1 MKLNTTP
8 PRTVR
13 LKTWTDFATLA
24 RDPKNFSARI
34 VEVESSQDHAAL
46 IKTLSDTNRPYAV
59 CILKAQ

>member
-13 LKTWTDFATLA
+13 LRNWNEFAILGRDA
-24 RDPKNFSARI
+24 RNFSTKI

-46 IKTLSDTNRPYAV
+46 IKALNDTSRPYAV

>member
-13 LKTWTDFATLA
+13 LKTWNDFATLA
-24 RDPKNFSARI
+24 RDPKNFSAKI
-34 VEVESSQDHAAL
+34 VEVESSQEHAAL
-46 IKTLSDTNRPYAV
+46 LKALSDTNRPYAV